1 VLIPVIH
8 RFGGLELLAGLE
20 AAGARPVAVAAAA
33 AAAAVPVVV
42 GLVVVVV
49 VGAAGVCEVAG
60 TPARSSATA
69 ATAVPHAAKAFVS
82 SLRILEDTLIRKL
95 PLSRLGHDI

>member
-1 VLIPVIH
+1 LSLVPVIH
-8 RFGGLELLAGLE
+8 GFGGLELLAGLE

-49 VGAAGVCEVAG
+49 VVGAAGVCEVAG
-60 TPARSSATA
+60 TSARSSPT
-69 ATAVPHAAKAFVS
+69 TAVPHAAKAFVP

-95 PLSRLGHDI
+95 YH